1 MSGKTI
7 SQEGVEALSRIKKK
21 YPDPKS
27 AVMPALYIA
36 QEEIGVIDDVAIKW
50 VSDQLGISP
59 VHVMELASFY
69 TMYYRKPV
77 GKYHVQV
84 CRTLSCGLRGSKKIT
99 QHLKDRFDLE
109 PGEVSEDGMWSYEQV
124 ECLGSCG
131 TAPMC
136 EINDCYFENLTTEKL
151 DDILNQLEKLQPN
164 LRYSTKSETL
174 GEGLKGHTKSEI
186 R

>member
-1 MSGKTI
+1 MSGNI
-7 SQEGVEALSRIKKK
+7 SKSAEESLNKIKAR

-27 AVMPALYIA
+27 AVMPALYIV
-36 QEEIGVIDDVAIKW
+36 QEELGVINDEGIAWVA
-50 VSDQLGISP
+50 SQLDIAP
-59 VHVMELASFY
+59 VHVMELATFY

-84 CRTLSCGLRGSKKIT
+84 CRTFSCGICGSKKLVEK
-99 QHLKDRFDLE
+99 LKDRLRIA

-136 EINDCYFENLTTEKL
+136 EINDQYFENLTPEKL
-151 DDILNQLEKLQPN
+151 DALMDRIEKEKPD
-164 LRYSTKSETL
+164 LRYSTIRGKL
-174 GEGLKGHTKSEI
+174 GKGLQGAPKSEI